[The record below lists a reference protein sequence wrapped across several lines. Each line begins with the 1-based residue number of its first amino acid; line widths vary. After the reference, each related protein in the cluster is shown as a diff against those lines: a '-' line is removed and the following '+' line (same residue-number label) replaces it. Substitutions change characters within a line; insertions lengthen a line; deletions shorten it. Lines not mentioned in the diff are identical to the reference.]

1 MSKRH
6 KYNKQADRNYNW
18 ESTLRRWVS
27 KATED
32 VPLLDRIVMI
42 RQADELIAQ
51 GGLRGD
57 ITEHWLARFQHRKPI
72 LKDLFL

>member
-6 KYNKQADRNYNW
+6 KYDKQADRSYNW
-18 ESTLRRWVS
+18 ESTLRRWAS

-42 RQADELIAQ
+42 RQADDLIAQ

-57 ITEHWLARFQHRKPI
+57 ITEHWLKGFPHLKPV
-72 LKDLFL
+72 LKDLFM

>member
-1 MSKRH
+1 MAKRH

-18 ESTLRRWVS
+18 ESTMRRWVS

-57 ITEHWLARFQHRKPI
+57 ISELWVKNFPHLKPV